1 MTESPIPEPRKIDPA
16 TLNSLTDDQLLALRM
31 CDLPVQIEDSVL
43 KGRIEKVLSEL
54 RQRNIVFTPHFWL
67 SDEWFCPDGVPGI
80 AIPFYLAH
88 PRLEKLERAQLLEV
102 EGGEEAWCLKIL
114 RHEIGHAIENAY
126 RLRRKKFRREVFGST
141 TEPYPEYYTPR
152 PYSKSFVLHL
162 DLWYAQSHPDE
173 DFAESFAVWLT
184 PDFPW
189 RERYADWPAI
199 KKIECVDVLMQEIA
213 GKEPPVQNKRDLDA
227 LSSLT
232 KTLGEHYQQRKQKYG
247 KEHPSFYDRDL
258 RRLFSDRPEHHKNLL
273 ASTFIRRKR
282 KIIRGLVANWTGTYQ
297 YMIGQVLDSMTQR
310 CSELGLRLVLSEEDT
325 LTQFSV
331 LLTVQTMNY
340 LHSGRHR
347 IAL

>member
-1 MTESPIPEPRKIDPA
+1 MTDTPPTEPHTIDPGN
-16 TLNSLTDDQLLALRM
+16 LNTLTDEQLLSVRM
-31 CDLPVQIEDSVL
+31 CDLPVRIEGSML
-43 KGRIEKVLSEL
+43 EGRIERVLFEL
-54 RQRNIVFTPHFWL
+54 RQRELLFTPHFWL
-67 SDEWFCPDGVPGI
+67 SDEWFCPDGIPGI

-88 PRLEKLERAQLLEV
+88 PRLEKLERAQLLDV

-114 RHEIGHAIENAY
+114 RHEVGHAIENAY
-126 RLRRKKFRREVFGST
+126 RLRRKKFRRAIFGST

-162 DLWYAQSHPDE
+162 DSWYAQSHPDE

-189 RERYADWPAI
+189 RERYADWPAL
-199 KKIECVDVLMQEIA
+199 KKIECVDTLMQEIC
-213 GKEPPVQNKRDLDA
+213 GKEPPLQNKNELDP

-232 KTLGEHYQQRKQKYG
+232 KTLGEHYEQRKRRYG

-258 RRLFSDRPEHHKNLL
+258 RRLFSDNPEHHKNLL

-282 KIIRGLVANWTGTYQ
+282 KILRGLVTNWTGTYQ
-297 YMIGQVLDSMTQR
+297 YMIDQVLDSMTQR
-310 CSELGLRLVLSEEDT
+310 SSELRLRLMLSEDET
-325 LTQFSV
+325 LTQFAV